1 MTIQKNFAGTGFQN
15 RAFLHFDGTYYPMDH
30 HQSLRIDSE
39 IQTILSSR
47 SDNPKRDLSTVLEG
61 IEQLIRTQLE
71 SQGYREQD
79 YRLEWGPVYGTR
91 ADSQDILM
99 LPA

>member
-1 MTIQKNFAGTGFQN
+1 MAIQKNFAGTGFKN

-30 HQSLRIDSE
+30 YQSLRIDSE
-39 IQTILSSR
+39 IQTILR
-47 SDNPKRDLSTVLEG
+47 TGSDNPKRDLAAVLDS
-61 IEQLIRTQLE
+61 IEQLIRTQLK
-71 SQGYREQD
+71 SQGYRDQD

-91 ADSQDILM
+91 ADTQDILM

>member
-30 HQSLRIDSE
+30 FQSLKIDSE
-39 IQTILSSR
+39 IQTILSTG
-47 SDNPKRDLSTVLEG
+47 SDTPQRDLSLVLDS
-61 IEQLIRTQLE
+61 IEQLIRTLLDN
-71 SQGYREQD
+71 QGYTEKH

-91 ADSQDILM
+91 ADTQDILM

>member
-1 MTIQKNFAGTGFQN
+1 MAIQKNFAGTGFMN
-15 RAFLHFDGTYYPMDH
+15 RAHLHFDGTHYPMDH
-30 HQSLRIDSE
+30 LESLRIDSE
-39 IQTILSSR
+39 IQTILR
-47 SDNPKRDLSTVLEG
+47 TGTDNPKRDLSTVLEG
-61 IEQLIRTQLE
+61 IEQLIRAQLE

-79 YRLEWGPVYGTR
+79 YRLQWGPVYGTR